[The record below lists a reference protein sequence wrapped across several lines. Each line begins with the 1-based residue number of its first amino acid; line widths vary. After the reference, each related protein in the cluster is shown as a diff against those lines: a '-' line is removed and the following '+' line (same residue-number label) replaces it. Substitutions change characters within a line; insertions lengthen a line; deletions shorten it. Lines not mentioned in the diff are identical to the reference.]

1 MTGMGSCQPA
11 EKNKECCGS
20 GDNNLSTAQLGEIL
34 VKKENIITFKDG
46 LLGFE
51 DLREFVILNIE
62 EWRPLE
68 WLVSVENPDVT
79 FPIVNPTPFFTDY
92 RPMQQIQDVSAL
104 GVKDKD
110 SVETFCIG
118 TLGNKPENATVN
130 LKGPILINMQ
140 SGVGKQYVLEGEQY
154 TLNHPLVVKKP
165 AEKGKECCGSGDKN
179 LSTPK
184 LGEILVKKENIITF
198 KDGLLGFE
206 DLREF
211 VILNIEEW
219 RPFEWLVSVE
229 NPDVTFPIVNPTP
242 FFADY
247 HPMQQI
253 QDVSALGLKDKKSVE
268 TFCTVTLGI
277 KPENA
282 TVNLKGPIL
291 INTQSRVGKQY
302 VLEGERYTL
311 NHPFVKNPVKK

>member
-1 MTGMGSCQPA
+1 MTGMESCQPSG
-11 EKNKECCGS
+11 KSKDGCGS
-20 GDNNLSTAQLGEIL
+20 GGANVSTAKLGEVL
-34 VKKENIITFKDG
+34 VKKDNVITFKDG

-62 EWRPLE
+62 EWRPFE
-68 WLVSVENPDVT
+68 WLVSIENPDVT
-79 FPIVNPTPFFTDY
+79 FPIVNPAAFFTDY
-92 RPMQQIQDVSAL
+92 QPMQQIQDVSAL
-104 GVKDKD
+104 GIKDKK
-110 SVETFCIG
+110 SAETYCTV

-140 SGVGKQYVLEGEQY
+140 NRVGKQYILEGEQY
-154 TLNHPLVVKKP
+154 TRNHPIVKNP
-165 AEKGKECCGSGDKN
+165 PGKGSCGSANMPSTK
-179 LSTPK
+179 LS
-184 LGEILVKKENIITF
+184 EVLVKKENVVTF

-242 FFADY
+242 FFTDY
-247 HPMQQI
+247 HPIQQI
-253 QDVSALGLKDKKSVE
+253 QDVSALGIKDKKGLE
-268 TFCTVTLGI
+268 TFCTVTLGR
-277 KPENA
+277 KPEDA

-291 INTQSRVGKQY
+291 INVQSRVGKQY
-302 VLEGERYTL
+302 VLEGDQYTL
-311 NHPFVKNPVKK
+311 NHPFVKKPTKK

>member
-11 EKNKECCGS
+11 GKGKAGCGS
-20 GDNNLSTAQLGEIL
+20 GGSNLSAPKLGEVLI
-34 VKKENIITFKDG
+34 KKENIITFKDG

-62 EWRPLE
+62 EWHPFE

-79 FPIVNPTPFFTDY
+79 FPIVNPTPFFNDY
-92 RPMQQIQDVSAL
+92 SPMQQIEDFSAI
-104 GVKDKD
+104 GAKDKKG
-110 SVETFCIG
+110 VETFCTV
-118 TLGNKPENATVN
+118 TLGVNPENATVN
-130 LKGPILINMQ
+130 LKGPILINTQ
-140 SGVGKQYVLEGEQY
+140 NKTGKQYVLEGVFS
-154 TLNHPLVVKKP
+154 LSHPFVKTSG
-165 AEKGKECCGSGDKN
+165 GKSSCGSDSVKI
-179 LSTPK
+179 SSSK
-184 LGEILVKKENIITF
+184 LGELLVKKENIITF
-198 KDGLLGFE
+198 KDGLMGFE
-206 DLREF
+206 ELREF

-247 HPMQQI
+247 NPPQQI
-253 QDVSALGLKDKKSVE
+253 QDISAIGAKDKKSVE
-268 TFCTVTLGI
+268 TLCTVTLGN

-291 INTQSRVGKQY
+291 INQQSRVGKQY
-302 VLEGERYTL
+302 VLEGKQYTL
-311 NHPFVKNPVKK
+311 NHPFVKKSVKK